1 MKLFK
6 IFTIEIIFYIILI
19 ISTII
24 YYMLEDINI
33 ENQTDLIISAILLII
48 VCTITASKIS
58 DKIKSL
64 KKKSNS
70 N

>member
-1 MKLFK
+1 M
-6 IFTIEIIFYIILI
+6 I
-19 ISTII
+19 
-24 YYMLEDINI
+24 EDINI